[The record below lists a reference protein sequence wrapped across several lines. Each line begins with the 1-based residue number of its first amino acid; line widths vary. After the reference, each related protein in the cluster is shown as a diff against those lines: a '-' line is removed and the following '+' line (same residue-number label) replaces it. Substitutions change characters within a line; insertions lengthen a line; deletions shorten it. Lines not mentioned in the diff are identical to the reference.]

1 MPIKTNTARID
12 RTIPAMDKPLPFSC
26 VVTLTIP
33 KTRAKIIKTANPTFV
48 SLVQLSISNVLKIAN
63 ILKIN
68 RDEINMELK
77 KDDLP
82 SWDSLAHIALVA
94 ELEEEL
100 NIEIPIEEVPYINC
114 LNDFKKY
121 FN

>member
-63 ILKIN
+63 ILKIKEGIGN
-68 RDEINMELK
+68 Q
-77 KDDLP
+77 
-82 SWDSLAHIALVA
+82 
-94 ELEEEL
+94 
-100 NIEIPIEEVPYINC
+100 
-114 LNDFKKY
+114 
-121 FN
+121 